1 MITNEREYRITKSHV
16 TRFEETLNHMRVS
29 PAPSDLHP
37 KLWKAEQDAIES
49 QIEEMQQAL
58 LEYEALKSGQVTT
71 TTVQSLDDLPK
82 ALIQSRI
89 AQGYTQKD
97 LASKLGVKEQQVQQD
112 EENLYGSAS
121 LRRLKRVAEVLGVS
135 FEGNINLLAKS

>member
-29 PAPSDLHP
+29 QVPSDLHP

-49 QIEEMQQAL
+49 QLEEMQQDL
-58 LEYEALKSGQVTT
+58 REYEALKSGQVTT

-112 EENLYGSAS
+112 EENLYASAS

-135 FEGNINLLAKS
+135 FEGNANLLVKS